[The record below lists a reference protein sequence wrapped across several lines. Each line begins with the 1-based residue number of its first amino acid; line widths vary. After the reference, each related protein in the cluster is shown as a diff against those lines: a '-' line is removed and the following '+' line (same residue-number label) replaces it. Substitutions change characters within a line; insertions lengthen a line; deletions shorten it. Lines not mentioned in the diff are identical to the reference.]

1 MKILKLKRKSKS
13 RLYRRKIKKKN
24 KLLYYIKYF
33 GFLLL
38 IPIGLIIVKLVFI
51 NKNSNT
57 NTYNNKNNSI
67 FNNIKHRIY
76 NSMNNN
82 INNAIN
88 ILLNLTFEEENKN
101 IQEYVNLSLNGTL
114 LNPNKVFHKSTNPK
128 ISIVIA
134 LYNAEHFIHNAIL
147 SIQNQNFDDIEIII
161 IDDYSNDNSVNKVEE
176 LMKNDPRILLYKNKE
191 NLGILYSK
199 TKGIMLSKGKYVM
212 ILDQDDLFP
221 QKDVFSTLYYEIEK
235 ENLDILRFAYI
246 VTGERDIHNIK
257 SNNIFSYEESEILS
271 QSDIINTV
279 TRYKEGK
286 TEVIGHFLWD
296 KIYRTNL
303 FKKTIGEIDNKFL
316 ETKTNCMEDFL
327 LYFLL
332 SRNANKYKQIKRI
345 FYFQIHWNYKY
356 KNDENIRCMSYL
368 NYIEVIFMKTNNTF
382 YDKRFASHELN
393 IWFLNHNCKNNIF
406 IQSRAKLVC
415 KMFLEN
421 PFIENDVKDK
431 IRNFFSSLNP

>member
-13 RLYRRKIKKKN
+13 RLYRRKIKKIS

-33 GFLLL
+33 WFLFL
-38 IPIGLIIVKLVFI
+38 IPIGLIILKLVFI

-76 NSMNNN
+76 NIMNNN

-88 ILLNLTFEEENKN
+88 ILLNLTFEEESKN
-101 IQEYVNLSLNGTL
+101 IKEYVNLSLNGTL
-114 LNPNKVFHKSTNPK
+114 LYPNKIFHKSTNPK

-134 LYNAEHFIHNAIL
+134 LYNAEPFIQNAIL

-161 IDDYSNDNSVNKVEE
+161 IDDYSNDNSVLKVEE

-191 NLGILYSK
+191 NLGTLYSK

-212 ILDQDDLFP
+212 ILDQDDVFP

-235 ENLDILRFAYI
+235 EDLDILGFAYI
-246 VTGERDIHNIK
+246 VSRERDIHSIK

-271 QSDIINTV
+271 QSEIINTV
-279 TRYKEGK
+279 TRYREGK
-286 TEVIGHFLWD
+286 TEVIYHFLCD

-303 FKKTIGEIDNKFL
+303 FKKIIGEIDNKFL
-316 ETKTNCMEDFL
+316 ETKTNCVEDFL

-345 FYFQIHWNYKY
+345 FYFQIHWNNQY
-356 KNDENIRCMSYL
+356 
-368 NYIEVIFMKTNNTF
+368 NNGPT
-382 YDKRFASHELN
+382 S
-393 IWFLNHNCKNNIF
+393 
-406 IQSRAKLVC
+406 
-415 KMFLEN
+415 
-421 PFIENDVKDK
+421 
-431 IRNFFSSLNP
+431 